1 MLSYLPAINYE
12 QSFIKKQMDYFR
24 LQMQKNDDKNSED
37 SQDKNP
43 VTPPKGFE
51 KFFKKR
57 EEEKKAAQKQEGSTD
72 AKE

>member
-1 MLSYLPAINYE
+1 
-12 QSFIKKQMDYFR
+12 MDYFR